1 MTPCLKFQLTY
12 SAQFLVADAE
22 LQRVLNVSIQLIR
35 LTFAKLCL
43 EIASLV
49 TSKTFLSNFL
59 FEIAKSK
66 DCFLNVLAT
75 SRVLAPP
82 EQKLT

>member
-12 SAQFLVADAE
+12 SARFLVADAE
-22 LQRVLNVSIQLIR
+22 LQRVLNVSIQVIR

-49 TSKTFLSNFL
+49 TSKTFLSNLL
-59 FEIAKSK
+59 FEMGKSK
-66 DCFLNVLAT
+66 D
-75 SRVLAPP
+75 
-82 EQKLT
+82 

>member
-1 MTPCLKFQLTY
+1 MTSCLKFQLTY
-12 SAQFLVADAE
+12 SAQFLVVDAE
-22 LQRVLNVSIQLIR
+22 LQRVLNVCIQLIR

-59 FEIAKSK
+59 FEIGKSK
-66 DCFLNVLAT
+66 DWFLSVLAT
-75 SRVLAPP
+75 SRVSAPP
-82 EQKLT
+82 EQKMT